1 MYPLQFIDHIR
12 TCVLVIDPPN
22 FIYSSLQRRFKA
34 GYREDAVRCGGIRN
48 RLLIPRCRSLF
59 RHRLVKYQ
67 AKTRWRGSV
76 CIFEILCLSAIYLGI
91 RLEEWIK
98 LHRHLFRHPTIQ
110 ASVIRN
116 PMLVL
121 HT

>member
-1 MYPLQFIDHIR
+1 MTALGIDCLFLH
-12 TCVLVIDPPN
+12 VGHYFDIDWSN
-22 FIYSSLQRRFKA
+22 TKRK
-34 GYREDAVRCGGIRN
+34 RCGGD
-48 RLLIPRCRSLF
+48 
-59 RHRLVKYQ
+59 
-67 AKTRWRGSV
+67 
-76 CIFEILCLSAIYLGI
+76 LCVFFDTLCPSAIYLGI
-91 RLEEWIK
+91 HLEEWIK